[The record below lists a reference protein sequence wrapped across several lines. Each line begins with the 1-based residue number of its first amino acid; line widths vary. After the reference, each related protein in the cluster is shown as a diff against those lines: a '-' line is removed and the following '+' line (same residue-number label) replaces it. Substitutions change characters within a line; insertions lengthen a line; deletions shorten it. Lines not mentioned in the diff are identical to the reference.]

1 MASMYI
7 ALLGR
12 FVFYQLKTGVYTRT
26 VLKLYSS
33 LQENFTLH
41 QG

>member
-1 MASMYI
+1 MASTYI

-12 FVFYQLKTGVYTRT
+12 FVFYQMKTDVYT

-33 LQENFTLH
+33 LQENLTFH